1 MAPGHNAAPIP
12 GSSTAVG
19 GGPRLRTGGTT
30 QVHRLRTAKL
40 AALLVGLAMVAAGC
54 GGGDEGGGDTSGGS
68 TTAIK
73 EGGTLS
79 YASDQEQAGFNPNT
93 AKDNLFA
100 LSSIVTGIYPS
111 VFNIHPDFTVQLDS
125 NFMDSAELTEEDPQ
139 TVVYKIKQEAVWS
152 DGTPVTADDF
162 IFWWE
167 NCNETNKK
175 ADCVSTT
182 GYKDIESV
190 KGSDGG
196 KTVTTVYKNK
206 FADWK
211 SLFSQYI
218 IPAHYGEKQQGGWN
232 TGFDKNPEKIPSAGP
247 YIVDSYTPGQNL
259 TLKRNDKYWGPK
271 AHLDSIVF
279 RYLPE
284 STTQP
289 AALQNNEVDMM
300 YGQPQ
305 LDQVSIVKAIPDVTS
320 SISFGLQYEHLD
332 FNTKNPQLADV
343 AVRKAFATGLNLQEI
358 VDRTVKQFSD
368 KATIL
373 GNRFYMNGQPQYQDH
388 RGSYGNGDT
397 AAAEKML
404 TDAGYAKGADG
415 IYAKGGKKLSFN
427 ISTTAGN
434 KLRETQEQLVQA
446 QAKKFG
452 MEIKIKNADAE
463 VLFGEWLPEHNYDIA
478 NFAWVGTPFAVS
490 SNDPIFRTGSAQ
502 NYGQYS
508 NPKFDQLMTQA
519 IGELDE
525 KKAAELAN
533 QADQILYDDM
543 ATLPLYQKPQ
553 LLAYRNTFTGIGEN
567 LSSQGPFWN
576 AGTWAQKAA

>member
-1 MAPGHNAAPIP
+1 
-12 GSSTAVG
+12 
-19 GGPRLRTGGTT
+19 
-30 QVHRLRTAKL
+30 VHRLRTVRL
-40 AALLVGLAMVAAGC
+40 AALLVGLAMVAAACG
-54 GGGDEGGGDTSGGS
+54 GGGDEGGGGGGE
-68 TTAIK
+68 AQIK
-73 EGGTLS
+73 DGGTLS

-100 LSSIVTGIYPS
+100 LSSIVTGFYPS

-125 NFMDSAELTEEDPQ
+125 NFMDSAELTTEDPQ
-139 TVVYKIKQEAVWS
+139 TVVYKIKQEAAWS

-162 IFWWE
+162 IYWWE

-182 GYKDIESV
+182 GYKDIQSV

-211 SLFSQYI
+211 ALFSQYI
-218 IPAHYGEKQQGGWN
+218 IPAHYGKKQPGGWN

-247 YIVDSYTPGQNL
+247 FIVDNYTQGQSL

-279 RYLPE
+279 RYLTE
-284 STTQP
+284 STAQP

-300 YGQPQ
+300 YAQPQ
-305 LDQVSIVKAIPDVTS
+305 LDQVKIVKEIPDVTS

-332 FNTKNPQLADV
+332 FNTKNPQLGDV
-343 AVRKAFATGLNLQEI
+343 AVRKAFATGLNIQQI

-368 KATIL
+368 KATML
-373 GNRFYMNGQPQYQDH
+373 GNRFWMNGQPEYQDH

-397 AAAEKML
+397 AAAEKLL
-404 TDAGYAKGADG
+404 TDAGYTKGADG
-415 IYAKGGKKLSFN
+415 VFAKGGKRLSFN
-427 ISTTAGN
+427 ISTTQGN
-434 KLRETQEQLVQA
+434 KLRETQEELVQA
-446 QAKKFG
+446 QAKQFG
-452 MEIKIKNADAE
+452 FEIKIKNADAD
-463 VLFGEWLPEHNYDIA
+463 VLFNQWLPQGNYDIA
-478 NFAWVGTPFAVS
+478 NFAWVATPFAVS
-490 SNDPIFRTGSAQ
+490 SNDAIFRTGSAQ
-502 NYGQYS
+502 NYGKYS
-508 NPKFDQLMTQA
+508 NPKVDQLFTQA
-519 IGELDE
+519 IAELDA
-525 KKAAELAN
+525 KKSTELGN
-533 QADQILYDDM
+533 QIDQILWDDM

-553 LLAYRNTFTGIGEN
+553 LLAYRNTFVGIGEN

>member
-1 MAPGHNAAPIP
+1 
-12 GSSTAVG
+12 
-19 GGPRLRTGGTT
+19 
-30 QVHRLRTAKL
+30 VHRLRTVRL
-40 AALLVGLAMVAAGC
+40 AALLVGLAMVAAAC
-54 GGGDEGGGDTSGGS
+54 GGGDDEGGDTGGS
-68 TTAIK
+68 AQIQ

-79 YASDQEQAGFNPNT
+79 FASDQEQAGFNPNT

-100 LSSIVTGIYPS
+100 LSNIVTSIYPS
-111 VFNIHPDFTVQLDS
+111 VYNIHPDFTVQLS
-125 NFMDSAELTEEDPQ
+125 GEFMDSAELTSEDPQ
-139 TVVYKIKQEAVWS
+139 TVVYKIKQNAVWS

-167 NCNETNKK
+167 NCNETDKK

-190 KGSDGG
+190 EGSDGG

-211 SLFSQYI
+211 ALFSQYI
-218 IPAHYGEKQQGGWN
+218 VPAHYTKEQPGGWN
-232 TGFDKNPEKIPSAGP
+232 TGLDKNPEKIPSAGP
-247 YIVDSYTPGQNL
+247 FVVESYTPGQSL
-259 TLKRNDKYWGPK
+259 TLKRNDKYYGTK

-289 AALQNNEVDMM
+289 AALQNNEVDMI

-305 LDQVSIVKAIPDVTS
+305 LDQVKIVEGIPDVTS
-320 SISFGLQYEHLD
+320 QINFGLQYEHLD
-332 FNTKNPQLADV
+332 FNTKNPLLADV
-343 AVRKAFATGLNLQEI
+343 AVRKAFATGVNIQQI

-373 GNRFYMNGQPQYQDH
+373 GNRFWMNNQPEYQDH
-388 RGSYGNGDT
+388 RGAYGNGDI
-397 AAAEKML
+397 AAAEKLL
-404 TDAGYAKGADG
+404 TDAGYAKGGDG
-415 IYAKGGKKLSFN
+415 VFAKGGKRLSFN

-434 KLRETQEQLVQA
+434 QLRETQEQLIQA
-446 QAKKFG
+446 QAKEFG
-452 MEIKIKNADAE
+452 MEIKIKNAEAD
-463 VLFGEWLPEHNYDIA
+463 VLFGEWLPEGNFDIA
-478 NFAWVGTPFAVS
+478 NFAWVATPFAVS
-490 SNDPIFRTGSAQ
+490 SNQSIFSTDSAQ
-502 NYGQYS
+502 NYGKFS
-508 NPKFDQLMTQA
+508 NPKVDELFTQAVAELDAAKATELGNQIDQL
-519 IGELDE
+519 LW
-525 KKAAELAN
+525 
-533 QADQILYDDM
+533 DDM

-553 LLAYRNTFTGIGEN
+553 LIGWRNTYTGIGDN

>member
-1 MAPGHNAAPIP
+1 
-12 GSSTAVG
+12 
-19 GGPRLRTGGTT
+19 
-30 QVHRLRTAKL
+30 VHRLRTARL

-111 VFNIHPDFTVQLDS
+111 VFNIHPDFTVQLDP
-125 NFMDSAELTEEDPQ
+125 NFMDSAELTTEDPQ

-247 YIVDSYTPGQNL
+247 YIIDSYTPGQNL

-533 QADQILYDDM
+533 QADQILYEDM

>member
-1 MAPGHNAAPIP
+1 MAPGHDAAPIP

>member
-1 MAPGHNAAPIP
+1 VQRGNGPGHDAA
-12 GSSTAVG
+12 SDCQRFQAAVG
-19 GGPRLRTGGTT
+19 RPD
-30 QVHRLRTAKL
+30 QSSEQEVHR
-40 AALLVGLAMVAAGC
+40 C
-54 GGGDEGGGDTSGGS
+54 GGGDDDAGGGGGE
-68 TTAIK
+68 AQIK

-79 YASDQEQAGFNPNT
+79 FASDQEQAGFNPNT

-100 LSSIVTGIYPS
+100 LSNIVTSIYPS
-111 VFNIHPDFTVQLDS
+111 VYNIHPDFTVQLS
-125 NFMDSAELTEEDPQ
+125 SEFMDSAELTSEDPQ
-139 TVVYKIKQEAVWS
+139 TVVYKIKQNAAWS
-152 DGTPVTADDF
+152 DGTPVSADDF

-190 KGSDGG
+190 TGSDGG

-218 IPAHYGEKQQGGWN
+218 VPAHYTKKQPGGWN
-232 TGFDKNPEKIPSAGP
+232 TGLDKNPEKIPSAGP
-247 YIVDSYTPGQNL
+247 FIVDSYTPGQSL
-259 TLKRNDKYWGPK
+259 TLKRNEKYYGTK

-289 AALQNNEVDMM
+289 AALQNNEVDMI

-305 LDQVSIVKAIPDVTS
+305 LDQVKIVEAIPDVTS
-320 SISFGLQYEHLD
+320 QINFGLQYEHLD
-332 FNTKNPQLADV
+332 FNTKNPLLADV
-343 AVRKAFATGLNLQEI
+343 AVRKAFATGVNVQQI
-358 VDRTVKQFSD
+358 VDRTVKQFSE

-373 GNRFYMNGQPQYQDH
+373 GNRFFMNGQPEYQDH
-388 RGSYGNGDT
+388 RGSYGNGDI
-397 AAAEKML
+397 AAAEKLL

-415 IYAKGGKKLSFN
+415 IFAKGGQKLSFN

-434 KLRETQEQLVQA
+434 ALRETQEQLIQA
-446 QAKKFG
+446 QAKEFG
-452 MEIKIKNADAE
+452 MEIKIKNAEADT
-463 VLFGEWLPEHNYDIA
+463 LFGKWLPEGNFDIA

-490 SNDPIFRTGSAQ
+490 SNQPIFSTGSAQ
-502 NYGQYS
+502 NYGKYS
-508 NPKFDQLMTQA
+508 NPKVDELFTQA
-519 IGELDE
+519 IAELDAT
-525 KKAAELAN
+525 KSAELGN
-533 QADQILYDDM
+533 QVDQLLWEDM

-553 LLAYRNTFTGIGEN
+553 LIGWRNTFTGIGDN

-576 AGTWAQKAA
+576 AGLWAQKAA

>member
-1 MAPGHNAAPIP
+1 
-12 GSSTAVG
+12 
-19 GGPRLRTGGTT
+19 
-30 QVHRLRTAKL
+30 VHRMRTVRL
-40 AALLVGLAMVAAGC
+40 AALLVGLALVAAAC
-54 GGGDEGGGDTSGGS
+54 GGGGGESGGGGGE
-68 TTAIK
+68 AQIK

-79 YASDQEQAGFNPNT
+79 FASDQEQAGFNPNT

-100 LSSIVTGIYPS
+100 LSNIVTNIYPS
-111 VFNIHPDFTVQLDS
+111 VFNIHPDFSVQLS
-125 NFMDSAELTEEDPQ
+125 ENVVDSAELTNEDPQ
-139 TVVYKIKQEAVWS
+139 TVVYKIKQNASWS
-152 DGTPVTADDF
+152 DGVPVNADDF
-162 IFWWE
+162 IWWWQ

-182 GYKDIESV
+182 GYKDIKSV
-190 KGSDGG
+190 TGSDGG
-196 KTVTTVYKNK
+196 KTVTTVYKNR

-211 SLFSQYI
+211 ALFSQYI
-218 IPAHYGEKQQGGWN
+218 VPAHYGKKQPGGWN

-247 YIVDSYTPGQNL
+247 YVVADYTQGQSL

-279 RYLPE
+279 RYLTE
-284 STTQP
+284 STAQP

-305 LDQVSIVKAIPDVTS
+305 LDQVKIVKAIPDVTS
-320 SISFGLQYEHLD
+320 TISFGLQYEHLD

-343 AVRKAFATGLNLQEI
+343 AVRKAFATGLNIQQI

-368 KATIL
+368 KATVL
-373 GNRFYMNGQPQYQDH
+373 GNRFYMNGQPEYQDH

-397 AAAEKML
+397 AAAEKLL
-404 TDAGYAKGADG
+404 TDAGYTKGADG
-415 IYAKGGKKLSFN
+415 IFAKGGKRLSFD
-427 ISTTAGN
+427 ISTTQGN
-434 KLRETQEQLVQA
+434 KLRETQEELVQA
-446 QAKKFG
+446 QAKEFG
-452 MEIKIKNADAE
+452 FEIKIKNADAD
-463 VLFGEWLPEHNYDIA
+463 VLFGEWLPQGQFDIS

-502 NYGQYS
+502 NYGKYS
-508 NPKFDQLMTQA
+508 NPKLDQLMTQA
-519 IGELDE
+519 ISDLDP
-525 KKAAELAN
+525 KKSAELAN
-533 QADQILYDDM
+533 QADQILWDDM

-553 LLAYRNTFTGIGEN
+553 LLAYRNTYTGIGEN

>member
-1 MAPGHNAAPIP
+1 M
-12 GSSTAVG
+12 
-19 GGPRLRTGGTT
+19 
-30 QVHRLRTAKL
+30 HRLRTVRL
-40 AALLVGLAMVAAGC
+40 AALLVGLAMVAAAC
-54 GGGDEGGGDTSGGS
+54 GGGDDEGGGGGGE
-68 TTAIK
+68 AQIQ

-79 YASDQEQAGFNPNT
+79 FASDQEQAGFNPNT

-100 LSSIVTGIYPS
+100 LSNIVTSVYPS
-111 VFNIHPDFTVQLDS
+111 VFNIHPDFSVQLSKD
-125 NFMDSAELTEEDPQ
+125 FMDSAELTSEDPQ

-162 IFWWE
+162 IWWWQ
-167 NCNETNKK
+167 NCNETDKK

-182 GYKDIESV
+182 GYKDIQSV

-211 SLFSQYI
+211 ALFSQYI
-218 IPAHYGEKQQGGWN
+218 VPAHYGKKRPGGWN
-232 TGFDKNPEKIPSAGP
+232 TGFDKDPEKIPSAGP
-247 YIVDSYTPGQNL
+247 YVVANYTQGQSL

-271 AHLDSIVF
+271 PHLESIVF

-284 STTQP
+284 STAQP

-305 LDQVSIVKAIPDVTS
+305 LDQVKIVKAIPDVTS
-320 SISFGLQYEHLD
+320 TISFGLQYEHLD
-332 FNTKNPQLADV
+332 FNTKNPLLADV
-343 AVRKAFATGLNLQEI
+343 TVRKAFATGLNIQQI

-368 KATIL
+368 KATVL
-373 GNRFYMNGQPQYQDH
+373 GNRFYMNGQPEYQDH
-388 RGSYGNGDT
+388 RGSYGNGDI

-415 IYAKGGKKLSFN
+415 IFAKGGKRLSFN
-427 ISTTAGN
+427 ISTTQGN
-434 KLRETQEQLVQA
+434 KLRETQEELVQA
-446 QAKKFG
+446 QAKEFG
-452 MEIKIKNADAE
+452 FEIKIKNADAD
-463 VLFGEWLPEHNYDIA
+463 VLFGEWLPQGQFDIS

-502 NYGQYS
+502 NYGKYS

-519 IGELDE
+519 ISDLDP
-525 KKAAELAN
+525 KKSAELAN
-533 QADQILYDDM
+533 QADQILWDDM

-553 LLAYRNTFTGIGEN
+553 LLAYRNTFVGIGEN